1 MELIPILSFIILV
14 ATAST
19 FVLAVGAYALYKV
32 RERKGRVGKAAE
44 PAALPAEM
52 VAPTPLPTEAG
63 LATAERTLFEEPGRA
78 PTYGEREA
86 SVFSTR
92 QTSSLRPQVLT
103 SQAPTYAETSR
114 FQRATPTAPLTKP
127 KTSTGSKF
135 MRYTSEG
142 YVEPNT
148 ELKKKNEKK
157 EDTLRWR

>member
-32 RERKGRVGKAAE
+32 RERKGKVGKAAE

-52 VAPTPLPTEAG
+52 VTPTPLPTEAG
-63 LATAERTLFEEPGRA
+63 LATAERTLFEETGRT
-78 PTYGEREA
+78 PTFGGRES
-86 SVFSTR
+86 SVYSTR
-92 QTSSLRPQVLT
+92 QTASLRPQVLT
-103 SQAPTYAETSR
+103 SETPTYAETAR
-114 FQRATPTAPLTKP
+114 FERTVPSPLSKP

-148 ELKKKNEKK
+148 EAKKSEKK

>member
-52 VAPTPLPTEAG
+52 VTPTPLPTEAG
-63 LATAERTLFEEPGRA
+63 LATAERTLFEEEPGRV
-78 PTYGEREA
+78 PTFGGRQPSLY
-86 SVFSTR
+86 STR
-92 QTSSLRPQVLT
+92 HTSTLRPSVVPT
-103 SQAPTYAETSR
+103 QAPTYAETSR
-114 FQRATPTAPLTKP
+114 FERATTAPATKP

-148 ELKKKNEKK
+148 EPKKSKNE